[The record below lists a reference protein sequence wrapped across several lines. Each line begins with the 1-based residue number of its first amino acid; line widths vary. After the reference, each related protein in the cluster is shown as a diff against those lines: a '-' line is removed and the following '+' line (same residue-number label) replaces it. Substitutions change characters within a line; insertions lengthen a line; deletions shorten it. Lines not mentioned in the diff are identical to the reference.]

1 MILESRFPLLV
12 ALATDGQGMAHGLS
26 TISAGSQLPSLPLTH
41 FHTHTAPFGLHSGKY
56 LKNIHIERKIGKFIT
71 MLIFIFKI
79 HTEKTEKIERV
90 RGKIESVRVFW
101 EKCAKPK
108 QNAGYSKDP
117 IKIPKRPKKQQY
129 DF

>member
-1 MILESRFPLLV
+1 V
-12 ALATDGQGMAHGLS
+12 
-26 TISAGSQLPSLPLTH
+26 
-41 FHTHTAPFGLHSGKY
+41 
-56 LKNIHIERKIGKFIT
+56 
-71 MLIFIFKI
+71 
-79 HTEKTEKIERV
+79 
-90 RGKIESVRVFW
+90 GKIESVRVFW

>member
-1 MILESRFPLLV
+1 
-12 ALATDGQGMAHGLS
+12 
-26 TISAGSQLPSLPLTH
+26 
-41 FHTHTAPFGLHSGKY
+41 
-56 LKNIHIERKIGKFIT
+56 LKNIHTERKIGK
-71 MLIFIFKI
+71 I
-79 HTEKTEKIERV
+79 HNDAHFHFQNTYRENRKNIERV
-90 RGKIESVRVFW
+90 GKIESVRVFW